1 MERWLGVVAMLLIAG
16 LLAAL
21 LVVLVGLEREGIAVR
36 LSGPI
41 VIEGASGPQELKV
54 VLSVP
59 EAISIEAGGQAEAS
73 LRTTLEG
80 IPCPNCE
87 DGVMVPVR
95 WNPFTGEI
103 IWRCPVCGYTLEESR

>member
-1 MERWLGVVAMLLIAG
+1 MERWLGLGALLVVAG
-16 LLAAL
+16 LLAAI
-21 LVVLVGLEREGIAVR
+21 LVMLIGLGNQGIAVK

-54 VLSVP
+54 ILSVP
-59 EAISIEAGGQAEAS
+59 EGISIEAGGQAEAS

-103 IWRCPVCGYTLEESR
+103 TWRCTGCGYTIEETR